1 VTRASWKE
9 KLQYRFDNLMAGGVL
24 SLIGLLFIIGI
35 VVIVIAG
42 LVLIITELAG
52 GADFPGAV
60 WDSLMH
66 LIDQGTI
73 TGDDADQ
80 GYLALML
87 LVTLAGLM
95 LMSLLIGVV
104 NQGLSAKMDALGRGR
119 SRVLESGHTLILG
132 FNESAFTIL
141 AELCETYRD
150 HGGGVVV
157 LLAEQ
162 DSHEVVEAI
171 HARIP
176 HTHGTRIIVRSG
188 RPDAFPDLRLC
199 SVEAARSVI
208 VNLDSDPATVKTILA
223 VHTALDQAENS
234 ETYITAVLRERGS
247 FHAARAAGGERAQL
261 LYLGSTLGRIT
272 AHACRQPGIS
282 AVFAEVL
289 SYGGDEIYV
298 ERIEGLA
305 GRRMDEL
312 NLLFGKSMVLGLVRE
327 GRSLLNPPA
336 DTVVEAEDRLILL
349 AADYGVSRPA
359 AQLHEADS
367 EMFAE
372 TSDKAPAPQNMLVL
386 GANAMLPDVLTE
398 EDEYLAPGS
407 QITVAAA
414 AEVLAQVPELQQLEL
429 RNMALRTVACD
440 VQNQQVIAELLAE
453 HPQNVLVLTDPDDD
467 DATADA
473 NVLLILLL
481 LHDLAAAGKG
491 HFTVTSETRS
501 VESQELAS
509 VMQVTDFVVSS
520 RLTALMM
527 TQISQTRELGAI
539 LEDLL
544 SHTGSELY
552 TKPASRYVKLGPE
565 MDFYTVSAAVA
576 KRGEVF
582 IGLRHDEGTAPPRVR
597 INPLKSDRLSFTES
611 DSFIVVAQS

>member
-1 VTRASWKE
+1 
-9 KLQYRFDNLMAGGVL
+9 
-24 SLIGLLFIIGI
+24 
-35 VVIVIAG
+35 
-42 LVLIITELAG
+42 
-52 GADFPGAV
+52 
-60 WDSLMH
+60 
-66 LIDQGTI
+66 
-73 TGDDADQ
+73 
-80 GYLALML
+80 
-87 LVTLAGLM
+87 
-95 LMSLLIGVV
+95 
-104 NQGLSAKMDALGRGR
+104 MDALGRGR

-141 AELCETYRD
+141 AELCESYRE

-162 DSHEVVEAI
+162 DPREVSEAI

-208 VNLDSDPATVKTILA
+208 VNLDSDPATVKVILA
-223 VHTALDQAENS
+223 VHTLLDQADNAQ
-234 ETYITAVLRERGS
+234 TYITAVLRERGS

-282 AVFAEVL
+282 AVFAEIL

-312 NLLFGKSMVLGLVRE
+312 NLLFDKAMVLGLVRE
-327 GRSLLNPPA
+327 GRSLLNPPG
-336 DTVVEAEDRLILL
+336 DTVVADDDRLILL

-359 AQLHEADS
+359 DQAHEVDPELFSQAADQ
-367 EMFAE
+367 
-372 TSDKAPAPQNMLVL
+372 APVPQNMLVL
-386 GANAMLPDVLTE
+386 GCNAMLPDVLIE
-398 EDEYLAPGS
+398 EDGYLAPGS
-407 QITVAAA
+407 QVTVAAA
-414 AEVLAQVPELQQLEL
+414 AAVLEQVPELQQLKLE
-429 RNMALRTVACD
+429 NMSLRTVACD
-440 VQNQQVIAELLAE
+440 VQSQQVVAELLAGE
-453 HPQNVLVLTDPDDD
+453 PQNVLVLTDPDAD

-473 NVLLILLL
+473 DVLLVLLL
-481 LHDLAAAGKG
+481 LHDLAAAGKAS
-491 HFTVTSETRS
+491 FTVTSETRS

-544 SHTGSELY
+544 SHDGSELY
-552 TKPASRYVKLGPE
+552 TKPASRYVKLGAE
-565 MDFYTVSAAVA
+565 LDFYTVSAAVA

-582 IGLRHDEGTAPPRVR
+582 IGIRHDAGGAPPRVR

-611 DSFIVVAQS
+611 DAFIVVAQS